1 MTQTAHHD
9 DAHGHGD
16 AHDSAGHT
24 THAMPISI
32 LLGVFGALLFLTFIT
47 VAVTY
52 VDLGRLS
59 VWVALI
65 IALVKASLV
74 CLYFMHLRYDAPFH
88 GLILVVSMLF
98 VVLFIGITLMDS
110 TNYAPNL
117 HPPIASVMKTPAP

>member
-1 MTQTAHHD
+1 MSQTAHHD

-16 AHDSAGHT
+16 HADGHEGP
-24 THAMPISI
+24 HAMPISI
-32 LLGVFGALLFLTFIT
+32 LLAVFGALMFLTFIT

-59 VWVALI
+59 IWVALI

-88 GLILVVSMLF
+88 GLIVIISMLF
-98 VVLFIGITLMDS
+98 VILFIGITLMDS

-117 HPPIASVMKTPAP
+117 HQPIATVMPPVKP

>member
-1 MTQTAHHD
+1 MSQTAHHD
-9 DAHGHGD
+9 EAH
-16 AHDSAGHT
+16 AHDAGEHAP
-24 THAMPISI
+24 HAMPISI
-32 LLGVFGALLFLTFIT
+32 LLGVFGALMFLTFIT

-52 VDLGRLS
+52 IDLGRLS

-65 IALVKASLV
+65 IALVKATLV

-88 GLILVVSMLF
+88 GLIVVASMLF

-117 HPPIASVMKTPAP
+117 HQPIASVMPQAKP